1 MDFSI
6 LIVPSISL
14 ALATFI
20 FLLFKEE
27 VQKVEN
33 VEIGIC
39 HMCDCRSEFYCPRCK
54 MEWCVYHF
62 YRDPAYIILD
72 SCKKCKERIIKAF

>member
-20 FLLFKEE
+20 FFLFKEN
-27 VQKVEN
+27 VEKEEK

-39 HMCDCRSEFYCPRCK
+39 HMCDCRSEFYCPCCK
-54 MEWCVYHF
+54 MEWCGYHF
-62 YRDPAYIILD
+62 YRDSAHIILD